1 MCCPGGLPAS
11 KDLGKLVRLDNVRKT
26 IGPQISERHKDEI
39 IDDLKAA
46 VEEFTIREGESF
58 DATHTLPFVSVNNAT
73 NIVAMHSRLLFSLQ
87 LSVFKSL
94 KRLGIPHNTG
104 AFDRVS

>member
-1 MCCPGGLPAS
+1 MPAS

-26 IGPQISERHKDEI
+26 IGSQISERHKDEI
-39 IDDLKAA
+39 IEDLKAA
-46 VEEFTIREGESF
+46 VEEFTIREGQSF

-73 NIVAMHSRLLFSLQ
+73 NIVAMHSRLLFALQ
-87 LSVFKSL
+87 LSIFKSL
-94 KRLGIPHNTG
+94 ERLNIPLNTG

>member
-26 IGPQISERHKDEI
+26 IGPQISERHKDDI

-94 KRLGIPHNTG
+94 KRLGIPQNTG